1 MLESLPEAEAAAAF
15 TDLLLHYLIRTLLP
29 YEGTPLEHGF
39 EELSEATW
47 YTIGEC
53 ISLISM
59 ILAESDDSI
68 KNVIIQCAAAVPGS
82 CASMRL
88 AFYIG
93 TLIRKEGRSFCTRNF
108 RVAIVLFTSNVH
120 HIFTVYRITGKCS
133 HKKIFV

>member
-1 MLESLPEAEAAAAF
+1 MLESLPEAEAAAEF

-39 EELSEATW
+39 EELSESTW

-53 ISLISM
+53 ISL

-82 CASMRL
+82 CASIQL

-108 RVAIVLFTSNVH
+108 RVAIVLFTS
-120 HIFTVYRITGKCS
+120 KCAS
-133 HKKIFV
+133 YIHCI